1 MNILIVSQ
9 YFYPENFRINDLAV
23 ELKKRGHHITV
34 LTGIPNYPQ
43 GEFYK
48 GYSTK
53 KRRGEEYKGIK
64 VLRAWML
71 PRHKG
76 AFFLLLNYISFVWGG
91 FLKVKRMRDT
101 DFDLIYA
108 FGTSPITQAL
118 PAIVMK
124 KRIHKPLIFNVQDL
138 WPENVVVV
146 TGLKN
151 KVVLGLLEKL
161 VDYIYSYCDLVL
173 VPSKSFVRKIQ
184 RRKNFMPKEKVC
196 FWPQYSV
203 VEKASH
209 IPERTGEFG
218 NKKELYDIRK
228 HWDKKKFH
236 IVFTGNIG
244 VAQGLDLVAKAAS
257 YLKDSP
263 IVWHLVGGGR
273 EKEQVIEAVK
283 KEGVENHV
291 FFYTAVEESLVPII
305 LREADA
311 ALIIMKADPILD
323 MTIPAKFQTYLACGC
338 ALLGCVNGEVK
349 EYIEESGL
357 GIVSRGID
365 AKSLAEA
372 AERMYHLGEEERQ
385 NFRERALTFS
395 EENFEKE
402 KILSYLEKEFQK
414 QRM

>member
-151 KVVLGLLEKL
+151 KVVLGLL
-161 VDYIYSYCDLVL
+161 
-173 VPSKSFVRKIQ
+173 
-184 RRKNFMPKEKVC
+184 
-196 FWPQYSV
+196 
-203 VEKASH
+203 
-209 IPERTGEFG
+209 
-218 NKKELYDIRK
+218 
-228 HWDKKKFH
+228 
-236 IVFTGNIG
+236 
-244 VAQGLDLVAKAAS
+244 
-257 YLKDSP
+257 
-263 IVWHLVGGGR
+263 
-273 EKEQVIEAVK
+273 
-283 KEGVENHV
+283 
-291 FFYTAVEESLVPII
+291 
-305 LREADA
+305 
-311 ALIIMKADPILD
+311 
-323 MTIPAKFQTYLACGC
+323 
-338 ALLGCVNGEVK
+338 
-349 EYIEESGL
+349 
-357 GIVSRGID
+357 
-365 AKSLAEA
+365 
-372 AERMYHLGEEERQ
+372 
-385 NFRERALTFS
+385 
-395 EENFEKE
+395 
-402 KILSYLEKEFQK
+402 
-414 QRM
+414 

>member
-1 MNILIVSQ
+1 
-9 YFYPENFRINDLAV
+9 
-23 ELKKRGHHITV
+23 
-34 LTGIPNYPQ
+34 
-43 GEFYK
+43 
-48 GYSTK
+48 
-53 KRRGEEYKGIK
+53 
-64 VLRAWML
+64 
-71 PRHKG
+71 
-76 AFFLLLNYISFVWGG
+76 
-91 FLKVKRMRDT
+91 
-101 DFDLIYA
+101 
-108 FGTSPITQAL
+108 
-118 PAIVMK
+118 
-124 KRIHKPLIFNVQDL
+124 
-138 WPENVVVV
+138 
-146 TGLKN
+146 
-151 KVVLGLLEKL
+151 
-161 VDYIYSYCDLVL
+161 
-173 VPSKSFVRKIQ
+173 
-184 RRKNFMPKEKVC
+184 MPKEKVC

-218 NKKELYDIRK
+218 NKKELYDIRN

-395 EENFEKE
+395 EENFEQE